1 MQIYYKEREGKM
13 KKTLISGFL
22 TASLALGTVL
32 TGFSVSAVQVHA
44 ASFSDIDNHWA
55 KDYILDAANKN
66 IISGYP
72 DGTFLPDKPVT
83 RAEFTKM
90 VNNALGNTAASSI
103 SFKDVPAAEW
113 YHGEISK
120 AVAAGYAGG
129 YDTGDF
135 LPNNNISRQEAAVML
150 SRIVPTYNYNASLTS
165 YGDRASVSDWAESSL
180 SRIVGKKYMGAY
192 DDGNLHPLDNLTR
205 AQAAKII
212 CDIVDNETIV
222 KNALTISE
230 EDTKVSNKIYSNGI
244 TINKNVGEGDVTID
258 NCVVLGSLYVQG
270 GGAGESSKDGEVT
283 INNSRVASCQISKT
297 ASAVLVHAK
306 NETRILETSAYKTTH
321 LHTSSLKNGLFGTGF
336 DKITLFSG
344 SETHLDGNFPA
355 VTVNGA
361 DCHVNFESGTITTFN
376 VETAGKNSEVS
387 LDSYATITT
396 ANVNA
401 VSSFR
406 GKGAIRTMNANES
419 GITYENKPSTINTK
433 SGKTAPKYTDE
444 DLDISVTPKRGD
456 DNVDIDST
464 IKISFSSA
472 ITKYSNGKTPT
483 TSDLEKLIELRRKST
498 SGTKVNFTAS
508 INSSKKTVTIT
519 PDSDLDEDTRYY
531 VIIDAN
537 TFKYSD
543 GKGNAAFQTYFN
555 TGDGDE
561 SSVDG
566 ISISP
571 RNKAT
576 GISITRPTIKIT
588 FDSSMKTYSS
598 SGSGGSIT
606 ESYAEDEIELRMDS
620 VTGKT
625 KSFSATKVSSTSI
638 SIRPDSSLEY
648 NTKYYIVIPKNTFM
662 DSKKNGNDKFT
673 SYFTTEKET
682 TTGIT
687 SITPEATEDTIKVT
701 IESNISGYV
710 YGVLVPST
718 ADKPN
723 KDQVYARKDG
733 SGTSVATDREIVNKS
748 ISKNGKITHTFTGL
762 ESDKSYTFYAI
773 VSSSSSSSG
782 TKYGPVSRSISTSK
796 PSIPSA
802 TLTSLSVSSDVNGT
816 VTMPEFSPNKKNYD
830 VKVPYG
836 TNNVTINAN
845 AGSDI
850 RIMYSNGSKYDTDTV
865 FPVSGSIENKITV
878 MASGSGME
886 DTVYTLNIKVKGNTD
901 KGNVTV
907 AESILSSGGGSEFTV
922 PAGTTSANVTITSDD
937 SSATVVCSQLGSK
950 SGTGSLAGTI
960 SLTSGENIINYTI
973 ASNLDK
979 EEYSFTIT
987 IAD

>member
-1 MQIYYKEREGKM
+1 M

-444 DLDISVTPKRGD
+444 DLDISVTPRRGD

-498 SGTKVNFTAS
+498 SGTKVDFTAS

-571 RNKAT
+571 KNKAT
-576 GISITRPTIKIT
+576 GVSISRPTIKIT

-598 SGSGGSIT
+598 SGSGSSI
-606 ESYAEDEIELRMDS
+606 SKSNAEDRIELHRDKS
-620 VTGKT
+620 TGSEVAFTVT
-625 KSFSATKVSSTSI
+625 SASSTTI
-638 SIRPDSSLEY
+638 SIRPDSNLRY
-648 NTKYYIVIPKNTFM
+648 DTDYYVVIPKNKFM

-682 TTGIT
+682 VSNSVSKITTSSTDEKSIKVSVSVSSTGSGKIYGILLPSGDSAPNASRIKNGEDGKGTRLQDKYVKQDSISRNGTISWTFSDLDSNTSYKLHTVLEVGSIT
-687 SITPEATEDTIKVT
+687 SSVKSSDVIKTETLPGVKLTGLKMQTSDSDLKLSPTFSSNTTEYKVAVPFGSSSVTIKATPESQQADVNFRLNGNRLTSDGSGNITIDNLLSNKENEVEIAVSDSESNKKPTTYTVLISISGKTGADIDILCNDVPVQKAGSEYYVPFGTKSVTIKVIAEDKDAVIQCSST
-701 IESNISGYV
+701 PSKGTGELE
-710 YGVLVPST
+710 GVVSLNDTST
-718 ADKPN
+718 N
-723 KDQVYARKDG
+723 
-733 SGTSVATDREIVNKS
+733 
-748 ISKNGKITHTFTGL
+748 L
-762 ESDKSYTFYAI
+762 EC
-773 VSSSSSSSG
+773 
-782 TKYGPVSRSISTSK
+782 
-796 PSIPSA
+796 
-802 TLTSLSVSSDVNGT
+802 T
-816 VTMPEFSPNKKNYD
+816 VTSN
-830 VKVPYG
+830 
-836 TNNVTINAN
+836 
-845 AGSDI
+845 SDSQTY
-850 RIMYSNGSKYDTDTV
+850 RLV
-865 FPVSGSIENKITV
+865 
-878 MASGSGME
+878 
-886 DTVYTLNIKVKGNTD
+886 IK
-901 KGNVTV
+901 
-907 AESILSSGGGSEFTV
+907 
-922 PAGTTSANVTITSDD
+922 
-937 SSATVVCSQLGSK
+937 QL
-950 SGTGSLAGTI
+950 
-960 SLTSGENIINYTI
+960 
-973 ASNLDK
+973 DPQ
-979 EEYSFTIT
+979 
-987 IAD
+987 